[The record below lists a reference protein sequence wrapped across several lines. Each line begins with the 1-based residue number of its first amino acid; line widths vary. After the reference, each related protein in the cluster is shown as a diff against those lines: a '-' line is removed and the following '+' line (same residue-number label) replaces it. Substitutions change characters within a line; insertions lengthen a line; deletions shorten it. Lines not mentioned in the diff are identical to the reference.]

1 MLHNVQPIHT
11 ERVKKDKKLKTLE
24 AKDALRNINRT
35 HAAKRAEKCRF
46 LSLVTLTFYSKL
58 I

>member
-1 MLHNVQPIHT
+1 VQPIHT

-35 HAAKRAEKCRF
+35 HAAKMAEKCRF
-46 LSLVTLTFYSKL
+46 LSLVTLTFDSKL